1 MIISL
6 IAAMDRNRLIGR
18 SNGMP
23 WHLPADFKHFK
34 SITLGK
40 PLIMGR
46 KTFESIGKPL
56 PGRKNIVVSRA
67 GFEAEGIVTV
77 ATIEQALLQ
86 ADEAAEVMIIGGAT
100 LYQQFI
106 PNAQRLYLTHVE
118 GEFDGDTWFP
128 EFDSRDWKV
137 ISTAE
142 YAKDERN
149 NHAFTIKNYE
159 RTA

>member
-18 SNGMP
+18 ANGMP

-34 SITLGK
+34 SVTLGK

-77 ATIEQALLQ
+77 TTIEQALLQ
-86 ADEAAEVMIIGGAT
+86 ADEAAEVMVIGGAT

-106 PNAQRLYLTHVE
+106 ANAQRLYLTHVE
-118 GEFDGDTWFP
+118 GELDGDTWFP

-137 ISTAE
+137 ISAVE
-142 YAKDERN
+142 HAKDERN
-149 NHAFTIKNYE
+149 DHAFTIKIYE
-159 RTA
+159 RPS